1 MSANKTGAQYANLPE
16 DQQAAFRQDMAGAQ
30 LNPTADGSK
39 ANLGA
44 RGDKNYAQ
52 KLAQAQLTQF
62 DSCRNSALQERVAG
76 KMGLTQAGGG
86 ADADGDGQ
94 PDQPA
99 ADADGDGQPDEPAAG
114 GQAPA
119 DANGDGQ
126 PDAGNIAQAQGQ
138 IDQFR
143 DDTSSLN

>member
-1 MSANKTGAQYANLPE
+1 MKPQFSADLIARQRLLMEREMVEKGLLGQNKHTGLDRGNIFTARCRAQMSANKTVAQYANLPE

-62 DSCRNSALQERVAG
+62 DSGRNSALQERVAG
-76 KMGLTQAGGG
+76 KMGLTQAG
-86 ADADGDGQ
+86 
-94 PDQPA
+94 
-99 ADADGDGQPDEPAAG
+99 
-114 GQAPA
+114 
-119 DANGDGQ
+119 
-126 PDAGNIAQAQGQ
+126 
-138 IDQFR
+138 
-143 DDTSSLN
+143 